1 MARRCPPMT
10 FRTRLLVVFT
20 AAVVASVG
28 LVEWLGFRSTRNAFE
43 RAEAQ
48 RVNALVA
55 QFHREFARRGET
67 IVRAVNGIAS
77 SDTVL
82 NIAVASDRAPYYGE
96 ASALANASGLD
107 LLELVAGDGAIISS
121 AEWPARFGYKEE
133 WLANGTDWK
142 TRGAFLRREE
152 LPDGV
157 ALALASVSETQAGD
171 RKLYV
176 VGGQRLDRGFL
187 SSLVLS
193 EGMRVLLYRNLASG
207 FSQGELIAPTGAVAD
222 GPTLMP
228 IVV

>member
-107 LLELVAGDGAIISS
+107 LLELVAGDGAIVSS

-133 WLANGTDWK
+133 WLAGSTGWRS
-142 TRGAFLRREE
+142 RGAFLKREE

-157 ALALASVSETQAGD
+157 TLALLAVATVAAGD

-176 VGGQRLDRGFL
+176 AGGQQLDRGFL
-187 SSLVLS
+187 STLVLPA
-193 EGMRVLLYRNLASG
+193 GMRVLLYRNLEPR
-207 FSQGELIAPTGAVAD
+207 FSAADLIDAAGPVA
-222 GPTLMP
+222 
-228 IVV
+228 